1 MTQNILVDDS
11 VLVKADLHQT
21 LLNQNITQCLVIIP
35 NFVLQRLRILESKGN
50 IDGVAGLKEATR
62 LGSLFDKTQISIQ
75 NIGEEKKELEKEY
88 ISSLMDI
95 AKNND
100 AVLYTAEPYIH
111 TACSAHITTH
121 YISEL
126 RQDKLEFLRFFDS
139 ETMSIH
145 LKEGMQ
151 PMAKRGRPGVFNL
164 EKVSEDVITLEYI
177 EKIASEILS
186 FTTPQNGNIE
196 MSKPGAEVV
205 QLGHYRIVITHP
217 PFSEK
222 YEITIVHPIVNLS
235 LEDYNISN
243 KLMTRLK
250 NGADGILIS
259 GSPGSGKSTLA
270 SGLANFYYSQK
281 KIIKTFESPR
291 DLQVDFGIT
300 QYTKLDGSFENSADV
315 LLLVRPDY
323 TIFDEIRRREDF
335 AIFTDIRLTGVGMI
349 GVIHASS
356 PVDSIQRFIGKIELG
371 IIPSVI
377 DTVIFVKDGK
387 IDKVYE
393 LEHKVKVPSGMVEQ
407 DLARPVIE
415 IRDFEI
421 QTLEYEIYTFGEEN
435 VIMPVDNNVKKS
447 GVEKLAEEQL
457 IKIFKRYDPQAIV
470 NVKSGAVD
478 VMIEKRFISALIG
491 RGGSNINELQDKLGM
506 HINVREKNRSNKQG
520 SHSIQFDITESKSHI
535 MFSFDLEFEGSFAE
549 ISINEEVIKEF
560 KIDRHGVVN
569 IPSHS
574 HVGREITRASKDEI
588 SVSIKDF

>member
-1 MTQNILVDDS
+1 MTQKILIDDS

-21 LLNQNITQCLVIIP
+21 LLNQNITQCVIIIP

-50 IDGVAGLKEATR
+50 SDGVVGLKEVTR

-75 NIGEEKKELEKEY
+75 NIGEEDKDSEKTY
-88 ISSLMDI
+88 ISNLTDI
-95 AKNND
+95 AKDND
-100 AVLYTAEPYIH
+100 AVLYTAEPQIH
-111 TACSAHITTH
+111 TACSAQITTH

-126 RQDKLEFLRFFDS
+126 RQDKLEFLKFFDPH
-139 ETMSIH
+139 TMSVH

-151 PMAKRGRPGVFNL
+151 PLAKRGKPGEFTL
-164 EKVSEDVITLEYI
+164 EKVGEDVITLEYI

-186 FTTPQNGNIE
+186 FTAQSGSMEI
-196 MSKPGAEVV
+196 SKPGAEVV

-235 LEDYNISN
+235 LEDYDISE
-243 KLMTRLK
+243 KLMARLK
-250 NGADGILIS
+250 KGADGILIS

-270 SGLANFYYSQK
+270 SGLANFYHLQK

-291 DLQVDFGIT
+291 DLQVNFGIT

-335 AIFTDIRLTGVGMI
+335 TIFTDIRLSGVGMI

-356 PVDSIQRFIGKIELG
+356 PVDAVQRFIGKIELG
-371 IIPSVI
+371 IIPSVV

-393 LEHKVKVPSGMVEQ
+393 LEHKVKVPSGMMEQ

-415 IRDFEI
+415 IRDFET
-421 QTLEYEIYTFGEEN
+421 QTVEYEIYTFGEEN
-435 VIMPVDNNVKKS
+435 VIMPVEENVKKS

-470 NVKSGAVD
+470 NVSSGAVD
-478 VMIEKRFISALIG
+478 VMIEKRYIPALIG

-520 SHSIQFDITESKSHI
+520 SHSIQFDMTESKSHI
-535 MFSFDLEFEGSFAE
+535 MLSFDLEFEGSFAE
-549 ISINEEVIKEF
+549 ISINGDVIKEF

-574 HVGREITRASKDEI
+574 RAGKEISRVSKDEI
-588 SVSIKDF
+588 SVSIRDF

>member
-1 MTQNILVDDS
+1 MTQKILIDDS

-21 LLNQNITQCLVIIP
+21 LLNQNITQCVIIIP

-50 IDGVAGLKEATR
+50 SDGVVGLKEVTR

-75 NIGEEKKELEKEY
+75 NIGEEDKDSEKTY
-88 ISSLMDI
+88 ISNLTDI
-95 AKNND
+95 AKDND
-100 AVLYTAEPYIH
+100 AVLYTAEPQIH
-111 TACSAHITTH
+111 TACSAQITTH

-126 RQDKLEFLRFFDS
+126 RQDKLEFLKFFDPH
-139 ETMSIH
+139 TMSVH

-151 PMAKRGRPGVFNL
+151 PLAKRGKPGEFTL
-164 EKVSEDVITLEYI
+164 EKVGEDVITLEYI

-186 FTTPQNGNIE
+186 FTAQSGSMEI
-196 MSKPGAEVV
+196 SKPGAEVV

-235 LEDYNISN
+235 LEDYDISE
-243 KLMTRLK
+243 KLMARLK
-250 NGADGILIS
+250 KGADGILIS

-270 SGLANFYYSQK
+270 SGLANFYHLQK

-291 DLQVDFGIT
+291 DLQVNFGIT

-335 AIFTDIRLTGVGMI
+335 TIFTDIRLSGVGMI

-356 PVDSIQRFIGKIELG
+356 PVDAVQRFIGKIELG
-371 IIPSVI
+371 IIPSVV

-387 IDKVYE
+387 IDKVFE
-393 LEHKVKVPSGMVEQ
+393 LEHKVKVPSGMMEQ

-415 IRDFEI
+415 IRDFET
-421 QTLEYEIYTFGEEN
+421 QTVEYEIYTFGEEN
-435 VIMPVDNNVKKS
+435 VIMPVEENVKKS

-470 NVKSGAVD
+470 NVSSGAVD
-478 VMIEKRFISALIG
+478 VMIEKRYIPALIG

-520 SHSIQFDITESKSHI
+520 SHSIQFDMTESKSHI
-535 MFSFDLEFEGSFAE
+535 MLSFDLEFEGSFAE
-549 ISINEEVIKEF
+549 ISINGDVIKEF

-574 HVGREITRASKDEI
+574 RAGKEISRVSKDEI
-588 SVSIKDF
+588 SVSIRDF

>member
-1 MTQNILVDDS
+1 MTQKILIDDS

-21 LLNQNITQCLVIIP
+21 LLNQNITQCVIIIP

-50 IDGVAGLKEATR
+50 SDGVVGLKEVTR

-75 NIGEEKKELEKEY
+75 NIGEEDKDSEKTY
-88 ISSLMDI
+88 ISNLTDI
-95 AKNND
+95 AKDND
-100 AVLYTAEPYIH
+100 AVLYTAEPQIH
-111 TACSAHITTH
+111 TACSAQITTH

-126 RQDKLEFLRFFDS
+126 RQDKLEFLKFFDPH
-139 ETMSIH
+139 TMSVH

-151 PMAKRGRPGVFNL
+151 PLVKRGKPGEFTL
-164 EKVSEDVITLEYI
+164 EKVGEDVITLEYI

-186 FTTPQNGNIE
+186 FTAQSGSMEI
-196 MSKPGAEVV
+196 SKPGAEVV

-235 LEDYNISN
+235 LEDYDISE
-243 KLMTRLK
+243 KLMARLK
-250 NGADGILIS
+250 KGADGILIS

-270 SGLANFYYSQK
+270 SGLANFYHLQK

-291 DLQVDFGIT
+291 DLQVNFGIT

-335 AIFTDIRLTGVGMI
+335 TIFTDIRLSGVGMI

-356 PVDSIQRFIGKIELG
+356 PVDAVQRFIGKIELG
-371 IIPSVI
+371 IIPSVV

-393 LEHKVKVPSGMVEQ
+393 LEHKVKVPSGMMEQ

-415 IRDFEI
+415 IRDFET
-421 QTLEYEIYTFGEEN
+421 QTVEYEIYTFGEEN
-435 VIMPVDNNVKKS
+435 VIMPVEENVKKS

-470 NVKSGAVD
+470 NVSSGAVD
-478 VMIEKRFISALIG
+478 VMIEKRYIPALIG

-520 SHSIQFDITESKSHI
+520 SHSIQFDMTESKSHI
-535 MFSFDLEFEGSFAE
+535 MLSFDLEFEGSFAE
-549 ISINEEVIKEF
+549 ISINGDVIKEF

-574 HVGREITRASKDEI
+574 RAGKEISRVSKDEI
-588 SVSIKDF
+588 SVSIRDF